1 MARFEIGNKE
11 AEKWTE
17 EDARLIIELMRTNAI
32 DSDKILCLQDATH
45 SVNLYSSG
53 LNYLLDKFPVF
64 EAIKKDIQSIVTA
77 RVNAKALTGEFNATA
92 SIWRMKQCGEKD
104 EAHIDHTTKNEKI
117 GFNFESAT
125 TDELIKRAE
134 ALKLQN
140 GKTPS

>member
-17 EDARLIIELMRTNAI
+17 EDTRLIIELMRTNAI

-104 EAHIDHTTKNEKI
+104 ESAINHQNN
-117 GFNFESAT
+117 GASFEPPV
-125 TDELIKRAE
+125 IRFK
-134 ALKLQN
+134 
-140 GKTPS
+140 PSE

>member
-11 AEKWTE
+11 AEKWNE

-104 EAHIDHTTKNEKI
+104 ESAINHQNN
-117 GFNFESAT
+117 GASFEPPV
-125 TDELIKRAE
+125 IRFK
-134 ALKLQN
+134 
-140 GKTPS
+140 PSE